1 MAKLVV
7 ISRAQA
13 GLSHELGQ
21 HWVTIGR
28 GPGNMFQITESSVS
42 GQHCE
47 VSLRGNE
54 LVVRDMRSTN
64 GTFIKGTLITEGIL
78 RIGEVLRLGD
88 VELRFEE
95 SDPKVMS
102 QAVSGPATD
111 KVAKYGLTSPLP
123 PAGIVGGKKHQ
134 VLLVDD
140 SMAFLEMAGELF
152 ELFSN
157 GGWEIHRTSGADQAL
172 LIIQQHQ
179 IELAV
184 LDLNMP
190 MLDGVQLLGII
201 HRRHP
206 EVKKVVLTGVAN
218 ETNRARCL
226 ATGAELFLE
235 KPITPDGMRFVFNVL
250 SDLMTWNQR
259 EGFSGA
265 LRQVGL
271 TDIIQIECL
280 RRSSCI
286 LEIHTS
292 QAQGEIYIESGVIV
306 HAVEGEASGGKALH
320 RLLSANNGEFHLH
333 PFRRPL
339 ERTIQGSWEW
349 LLLESARVRDEENI
363 VRVRDDTAVLTKSS
377 TEASAGKAENS
388 PGPPKQE
395 TSDQK
400 GKTPAAG
407 QDTSFLELGS
417 DIVIVST
424 YDGKWKPADGKD
436 GKKQ

>member
-7 ISRAQA
+7 ISKAQA
-13 GLSHELGQ
+13 GLSYELGQ

-28 GPGNMFQITESSVS
+28 NPGNVFQIVESSVS

-47 VSLRGNE
+47 VSLRGEE

-64 GTFIKGTLITEGIL
+64 GTFIKGRMITEGIL
-78 RIGEVLRLGD
+78 RIGEVLRLGEVD
-88 VELRFEE
+88 LRLEP
-95 SDPKVMS
+95 SNPKVMAP
-102 QAVSGPATD
+102 AVSPATD
-111 KVAKYGLTSPLP
+111 RMAKSALTSPIP
-123 PAGIVGGKKHQ
+123 PAGFVGGKKHQ

-152 ELFSN
+152 EVFAG

-172 LIIQQHQ
+172 NIIQQHQ

-218 ETNRARCL
+218 ETNRAQCL

-235 KPITPDGMRFVFNVL
+235 KPLTPDGMRFVFNIL
-250 SDLMTWNQR
+250 TDLMAWNQR

-286 LEIHTS
+286 LEIHTP

-306 HAVEGEASGGKALH
+306 HAVAGEVSGGTALH
-320 RLLSANNGEFHLH
+320 RLLSLNNGEFHLH

-349 LLLESARVRDEENI
+349 LLLESARVHDEEKI
-363 VRVRDDTAVLTKSS
+363 ARASDDTVVLTKPKA
-377 TEASAGKAENS
+377 EASAGTSENS
-388 PGPPKQE
+388 PGPPRPA
-395 TSDQK
+395 DQK
-400 GKTPAAG
+400 GKTPAPG

-417 DIVIVST
+417 DIVVVST
-424 YDGKWKPADGKD
+424 YDGKWNPADGK
-436 GKKQ
+436 KP